1 MFKAAIEYTMGNN
14 ITTRSL
20 HDGNLMIEK
29 QVFDAQS
36 KMNKNTNSMNQ
47 SFQATEVGMS
57 GNYDWRA

>member
-20 HDGNLMIEK
+20 HDQNLMIEK

-36 KMNKNTNSMNQ
+36 KIQKNMNSLNH
-47 SFQATEVGMS
+47 SF
-57 GNYDWRA
+57 

>member
-36 KMNKNTNSMNQ
+36 KMNKNTKSMNQ
-47 SFQATEVGMS
+47 SF
-57 GNYDWRA
+57 